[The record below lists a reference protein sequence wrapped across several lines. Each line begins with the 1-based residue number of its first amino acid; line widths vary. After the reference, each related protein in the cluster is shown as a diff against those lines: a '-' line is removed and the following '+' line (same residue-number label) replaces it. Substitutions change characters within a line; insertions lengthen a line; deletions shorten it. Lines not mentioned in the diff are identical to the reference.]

1 MSFNPYLEDYYGDIK
16 RWAFCL
22 ETYFL
27 KERFKDMLLLQ
38 KAGHTIVQ
46 DRSIFEGVYVFVRNN
61 YERGDLDER
70 DYLTYMMLFAQMK
83 RQMNRRMNRQMRRQR
98 RRTIGPENA
107 GWPGGLAPAMPS
119 AAEYSLLPEASN
131 GGWQADWQG
140 IWHGAGAPRLP
151 AAVDACATS
160 KAPCGRMPGRNSD
173 GSPIQRVPRPLRH
186 PGRLEPFCRDDRR
199 RAPPPCGLDAALRS
213 CQ

>member
-1 MSFNPYLEDYYGDIK
+1 MLPALRLHPHFGRRKPGAGPAAGAVLALRACSFLHCGSAPWLF
-16 RWAFCL
+16 RC
-22 ETYFL
+22 
-27 KERFKDMLLLQ
+27 
-38 KAGHTIVQ
+38 
-46 DRSIFEGVYVFVRNN
+46 RN
-61 YERGDLDER
+61 R
-70 DYLTYMMLFAQMK
+70 QMN
-83 RQMNRRMNRQMRRQR
+83 RQMNRRMNRQMRHQR

-140 IWHGAGAPRLP
+140 IWHGAGDPRLP